1 MTRITENL
9 IFIVAL
15 PSESSKKKKDIKHL
29 FNEKRNILYDTQHII
44 KSTNISKIIIREIIQ
59 IVGFHHMFESIQFSG
74 FPQNFRNFVP
84 NNRSNIRQVILSGTG
99 FSKSMV

>member
-1 MTRITENL
+1 MKIE
-9 IFIVAL
+9 IFFMI
-15 PSESSKKKKDIKHL
+15 P
-29 FNEKRNILYDTQHII
+29 NTY

-59 IVGFHHMFESIQFSG
+59 IVVFHHMFESIQFSG

-84 NNRSNIRQVILSGTG
+84 NNRSNIRQVILSSTG